1 MPPALLD
8 RRGLKV
14 IRAGTV
20 IPEKMVT
27 RGDRALL
34 ALLVRKESRVL
45 MEKWA
50 SRGSQGTQ
58 ECKVHVAMWA
68 SLGMQGRRDRLAT
81 PDLKECEG
89 EPVLLAPQD
98 HEDRLVLL
106 VQWVQLVWL
115 VSKETGVQR
124 GLMELLVKKVSKEIE
139 ADKESQV
146 TLETRDHVASLV
158 LMETLETSAR

>member
-1 MPPALLD
+1 M
-8 RRGLKV
+8 
-14 IRAGTV
+14 
-20 IPEKMVT
+20 
-27 RGDRALL
+27 
-34 ALLVRKESRVL
+34 
-45 MEKWA
+45 
-50 SRGSQGTQ
+50 
-58 ECKVHVAMWA
+58 
-68 SLGMQGRRDRLAT
+68 AT

-89 EPVLLAPQD
+89 ELALLAPQD

-124 GLMELLVKKVSKEIE
+124 ALMELLVKKVSKEIE